1 METNPIFFYDLAYV
15 FIAAALGGGL
25 AWVARQ
31 PLILGYVLGG
41 LLIGPFTPGPV
52 ISHHQTFELF
62 AEIGVI
68 LLMFSIGIE
77 FSLKS
82 LAEVKWVAL
91 GGGTLGIVL
100 LIGLATVVGSVVGWS
115 LTQSIVIGAVVSVAS
130 TMVLARILTD
140 YGLLTSSHGKIMLG
154 ITLVEDVAVIAMT
167 VLIPTLGSLEPGHFI
182 SIAET
187 VLKALFILLGFGY
200 VATKVVPHL
209 LRRIAQTQSQELFRL
224 VALAIGLGT
233 AALSQL
239 AGLSLALGAFLA
251 GVIINQSGYGH
262 QAFQRLRSLR
272 DVFVAIFFVTIG
284 MLIDPAAILDNLAL
298 LATILALIMVG
309 KLVMWTVVVRCF
321 GYTSRIALFVA
332 AGLTQIGEFSFILAQ
347 AAKTAGH
354 IGDDVYNA
362 VLAASLITILLNATL
377 VRYIPGF
384 REGDRGLQSPE
395 SSASSVRTEA
405 VTVSAGVDP

>member
-15 FIAAALGGGL
+15 FIAAAIGGGL
-25 AWVARQ
+25 AWVIRQ
-31 PLILGYVLGG
+31 PLILGYVFGG

-62 AEIGVI
+62 AEIGVV

-100 LIGLATVVGSVVGWS
+100 LIGLAALVGWAAGWS

-130 TMVLARILTD
+130 TMVLARILID
-140 YGLLTSSHGKIMLG
+140 YGLLDSPHGKVMLG

-167 VLIPTLGSLEPGHFI
+167 VLIPTLGSLEPDHFL
-182 SIAET
+182 SIGET
-187 VLKALFILLGFGY
+187 VLKATFILLGFGY
-200 VATKVVPHL
+200 GATKVVPHL
-209 LRRIAQTQSQELFRL
+209 LRRITQTQSQELFRL
-224 VALAIGLGT
+224 VALALGLGT

-239 AGLSLALGAFLA
+239 AGLSLALGAFMA

-262 QAFQRLRSLR
+262 QSFQRLRSLR

-284 MLIDPAAILDNLAL
+284 MLIDPAAIFDNLAL
-298 LATILALIMVG
+298 LTMILALIMVG
-309 KLVMWTVVVRCF
+309 KLVMWTAVVRCF
-321 GYTSRIALFVA
+321 GYGTRVAFYVA

-347 AAKTAGH
+347 TAKTAGH

-377 VRYIPGF
+377 VRCIPGF
-384 REGDRGLQSPE
+384 REGDRVLQMHDSP
-395 SSASSVRTEA
+395 RA
-405 VTVSAGVDP
+405 VSGHA